1 MAGHANAGAA
11 YPGVADRCL
20 DRFSTADYSRDRA
33 DMNLRSCQIEGLQ
46 PLLTPRDRAMSGAW
60 DCSREADSRRA
71 QAASPAIRDIARRNS

>member
-1 MAGHANAGAA
+1 
-11 YPGVADRCL
+11 
-20 DRFSTADYSRDRA
+20 
-33 DMNLRSCQIEGLQ
+33 MNLRSCQIEGLQ